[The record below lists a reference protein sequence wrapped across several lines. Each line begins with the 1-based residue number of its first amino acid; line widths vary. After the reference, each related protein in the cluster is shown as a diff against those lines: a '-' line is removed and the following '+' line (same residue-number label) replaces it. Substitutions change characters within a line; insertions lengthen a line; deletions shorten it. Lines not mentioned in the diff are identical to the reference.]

1 MVVSLWFLADIQPF
15 YSVFAVFGQTYPI
28 PVTVDDNILP

>member
-15 YSVFAVFGQTYPI
+15 YSVFAVFGQTYPMI
-28 PVTVDDNILP
+28 CGIYEVFP